1 MTNEDI
7 WKQDMPKQLATT
19 LASTGTI
26 SDMQNLLRDLMTEKE
41 IIEMSARLEVASMLK
56 NGKKYTDITKA
67 TKLSSRTI
75 ARISEWLKNGEGG
88 YEKAIN
94 NIETH
99 HAHISPDRD

>member
-7 WKQDMPKQLATT
+7 WKQDMPKQLAET
-19 LASTGTI
+19 LASIGAV

-41 IIEMSARLEVASMLK
+41 IIEMSARLEAASMLK
-56 NGKKYTDITKA
+56 SGEKYIDITKM

-88 YEKAIN
+88 YKKAID
-94 NIETH
+94 IIQMH
-99 HAHISPDRD
+99 HAHIPPGRD

>member
-7 WKQDMPKQLATT
+7 WKQDLPKQFAAALTD
-19 LASTGTI
+19 ASAI

-41 IIEMSARLEVASMLK
+41 IIEMSARLEAASMLK
-56 NGKKYTDITKA
+56 SGKKYTDIMTA

-75 ARISEWLKNGEGG
+75 ARISEWLKNGQGG

-94 NIETH
+94 SIETH
-99 HAHISPDRD
+99 HSHIPPVRD

>member
-1 MTNEDI
+1 
-7 WKQDMPKQLATT
+7 MPEQLATT
-19 LASTGTI
+19 LANTDTV

-41 IIEMSARLEVASMLK
+41 IIEMSARLKAASMLK
-56 NGKKYTDITKA
+56 NGMRYTDITKA
-67 TKLSSRTI
+67 TGLSSRTI

-99 HAHISPDRD
+99 HSHMPPGRD

>member
-1 MTNEDI
+1 
-7 WKQDMPKQLATT
+7 MPKQLAAT
-19 LASTGTI
+19 LADTSTA

-41 IIEMSARLEVASMLK
+41 IIEMSARLEAALMLK
-56 NGKKYTDITKA
+56 DGKKYTDITKA

-94 NIETH
+94 NIGARNHEK
-99 HAHISPDRD
+99 

>member
-7 WKQDMPKQLATT
+7 WKRDTPKRLAVA
-19 LASTGTI
+19 LASISAI

-41 IIEMSARLEVASMLK
+41 IMEMSARFEAASMLK
-56 NGKKYTDITKA
+56 SGKKYTDITKA

-88 YEKAIN
+88 YEKTIN
-94 NIETH
+94 TVEAH
-99 HAHISPDRD
+99 HLHISPGRD

>member
-7 WKQDMPKQLATT
+7 WKQDTPRQLAVT
-19 LASTGTI
+19 LAGTGTVL
-26 SDMQNLLRDLMTEKE
+26 DMQNLLRDLMTEKE
-41 IIEMSARLEVASMLK
+41 IIEMSARLEAAAMLK

-75 ARISEWLKNGEGG
+75 ARISEWLKNGRGG

-94 NIETH
+94 TIEAH
-99 HAHISPDRD
+99 HSHTSPGRD

>member
-1 MTNEDI
+1 
-7 WKQDMPKQLATT
+7 MPKQLATT
-19 LASTGTI
+19 LANTGTV

-41 IIEMSARLEVASMLK
+41 IIEMSARLKAALMLR

-94 NIETH
+94 DIETH
-99 HAHISPDRD
+99 HSHILPVRD